1 MKTACGAGTPA
12 RSAGNCAGVSLS
24 TKSLRQACALALAL
38 TLPVSQAWAQ
48 QRALQQSIEP
58 IRPTGTVIKRPYL
71 PVEVPPIRLQNS
83 ERMKILIRAG
93 KLYLSAH
100 EAIALALENNID
112 IENARYSSVL
122 LSWNLERAQAGGAL
136 PGVPSGASQSASIQN
151 GQGVLGAQQAAGVQI
166 AGSRGGS
173 SGTTNATVAQVGP
186 VTANLDPTIQES
198 STFSHRT
205 SPQPNAVAS
214 VTAVLVQNA
223 RNSSVAYQQGFL
235 TGGGVTVTYADHYL
249 NENAATDVLNP
260 SVAPT
265 LSISI
270 QHNLLQGFGVAVNKR
285 SITVA
290 KMNLDDSDLNFKTQV
305 TRTVVN
311 VLNTYYSLVADD
323 DDLKAKQGALETAG
337 RFLDESRK
345 RLELGA
351 LAELDVTTAQNQ
363 EATSRQALIA
373 SQSTRRQQELQLK
386 NLISRTGIGD
396 PLLANIDIVP
406 VDHLVIPASDD
417 IPPLKDLVK
426 QALANRSDLVVERG
440 NLRQTE
446 INNLGT
452 RNGLLP
458 TAQAFST
465 QTNAGLAGTP
475 RLVTPRS
482 GGPPYT
488 ADNYYAGGTGNALG
502 QIFRRNFPTE
512 SLGVFMQAQVHDRQ
526 AQGDYGIDQ
535 LSFRQQQLTTAKDM
549 NQAQVDVANSVV
561 ALRQARARYDAAVQ
575 SRILQEQLFDAEEKK
590 FNLGA
595 STPYNVVVE
604 QRDLATAQASELSAL
619 ASYQAARISLDQT
632 IGATLEVNHVSLGEA
647 QTGIVSQPSSLP
659 ANLP

>member
-1 MKTACGAGTPA
+1 VKTACGAGTPA